1 MSSSRGFVDGSGGA
15 GGVDAA
21 GGAPAG
27 ADAAHAGADAAPT
40 RVKRWLVALDIDGT
54 TMREDGVVTDTVIQA
69 VRDAEAAG
77 HEVMLSTGRSENMTV
92 PLLERLGIEPKYL
105 VCANGALTL
114 QRTVEGAYERVHV
127 ETFDPTEVLQTIRGA
142 LENGA
147 YGVEDETGH
156 YLLSGDFP
164 DDTMTASGDHV
175 DFERLLGVR
184 ATRVVVISPEH
195 GLEEF
200 LEIVDAMGLHK
211 VSYTVG
217 WTAWLDIAPEGVTKA
232 TAMERIRE
240 WLDIPRSRVF
250 AAGDGRNDID
260 MLRWASTSGRGV
272 VMGQAPDDVVDAGN
286 ELTGGVT
293 ADGLAAA
300 LDTLPR

>member
-1 MSSSRGFVDGSGGA
+1 MSSSRGFVDGSEASGSGLA
-15 GGVDAA
+15 SASDSDSARAA
-21 GGAPAG
+21 EPA
-27 ADAAHAGADAAPT
+27 

-69 VRDAEAAG
+69 LLDTEAAG
-77 HEVMLSTGRSENMTV
+77 HEVMLSTGRSEGMTV
-92 PLLERLGIEPKYL
+92 PLLERLGIQPKYL

-114 QRTVEGAYERVHV
+114 KRTESGAYERVHV

-175 DFERLLGVR
+175 AFERLLGVQ

-200 LEIVDAMGLHK
+200 LDIVDKMGLHK

-232 TAMERIRE
+232 TAMERVRE

-293 ADGLAAA
+293 DDGLAAA